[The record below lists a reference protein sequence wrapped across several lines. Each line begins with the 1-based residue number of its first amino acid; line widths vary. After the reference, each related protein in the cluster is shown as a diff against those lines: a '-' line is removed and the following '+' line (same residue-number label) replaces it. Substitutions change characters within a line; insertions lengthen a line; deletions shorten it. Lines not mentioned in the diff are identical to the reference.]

1 MANYLSFN
9 TKDIYVHIN
18 KYEKYSFDYLGWTVS
33 DNYKYNEKIPRHSQY
48 SITITSPV
56 ITNQEE
62 LNNSNVRGKEIADI
76 ITLLIPI
83 SGLSP
88 LNSPKFISF
97 SNNHEFVDFK
107 SAPNGWSTNY
117 SDIQS
122 TLDSEKGDELVLTVT
137 AEGLIHSSKLDQS
150 PLFEIQQ
157 MLEHYYDADEHTA
170 FLLFLYNSIET
181 ANDINVY
188 MLIGKALEIVFAIGI
203 YNKKRH
209 IKSYFPELSEI
220 LKDVTFG
227 TLFDLTNRRKE
238 SRHYVDNKKNNQ
250 THNSMSNEE
259 KIKLYRC
266 STSIIINV
274 IRQAFGLSRVPI
286 VFK

>member
-1 MANYLSFN
+1 M
-9 TKDIYVHIN
+9 YVHIN
-18 KYEKYSFDYLGWTVS
+18 KYEKCTFDYLGWAVS
-33 DNYKYNEKIPRHSQY
+33 DNYEYNEKFPRQSQY
-48 SITITSPV
+48 SITITSPD

-76 ITLLIPI
+76 ISLLIPI
-83 SGLSP
+83 SGLSS
-88 LNSPKFISF
+88 LNRPKFICF
-97 SNNHEFVDFK
+97 SNNQKFVDFK

-122 TLDSEKGDELVLTVT
+122 MLNSETGDKLILNVT
-137 AEGLIHSSKLDQS
+137 AEGFIHSSILEQS

-157 MLEHYYDADEHTA
+157 MLEHYNDADEHIA

-181 ANDINVY
+181 VNDINVY
-188 MLIGKALEIVFAIGI
+188 MLIGKALEIVFAIGA

-220 LKDVTFG
+220 LQDVTFG
-227 TLFDLTNRRKE
+227 SLFDLTNRRKE

-250 THNSMSNEE
+250 IHNSMSNEE

-266 STSIIINV
+266 STSLIINV